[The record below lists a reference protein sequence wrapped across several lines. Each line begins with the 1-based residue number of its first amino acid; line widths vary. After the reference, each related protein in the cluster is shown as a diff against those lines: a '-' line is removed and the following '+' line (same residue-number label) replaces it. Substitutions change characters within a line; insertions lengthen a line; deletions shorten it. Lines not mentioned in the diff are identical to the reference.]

1 MKATIKSLS
10 LIDLLLIW
18 LGLFDDP
25 RLSNSNDH
33 ANESVRAHYTR
44 PRAVP
49 ATFARM
55 WADESSELHSEP
67 WPDFARDRR
76 WTPKDSALR
85 ERGLGWR
92 ERASTP

>member
-33 ANESVRAHYTR
+33 ANES
-44 PRAVP
+44 
-49 ATFARM
+49 
-55 WADESSELHSEP
+55 
-67 WPDFARDRR
+67 
-76 WTPKDSALR
+76 
-85 ERGLGWR
+85 G
-92 ERASTP
+92 